1 MNKKKCR
8 IWWPAHLS
16 LKTQSSFLF
25 GWFISSSS
33 SDSFPLEI
41 VVAFTIDEDVFYS
54 IRSDLQGILLKIN
67 KRMPTS
73 LQNRC
78 GLSLLGYCS
87 ADSSTN
93 GELRF
98 HPEAVKEN
106 GQISPLSGDLG
117 QHIEDDISKDR
128 SGQRICGCHKVDGL
142 LEYHRRCTDT
152 DPIQLVY
159 GSYIS
164 PNRKFGW
171 IPNLNHIHWD
181 GQVVSN
187 IDLHI
192 VIYGTPRFGGHHF
205 SLGPPNSSEHA
216 KTFSRK
222 PKWVEDLGQKKSIL
236 DLDAVI
242 LATNCA
248 AAASSLFK
256 EQLSPDRPALWFITL
271 IWQLLAAFVASTST
285 FIYMVLQLL
294 HFLLCFGS
302 ESWIYVTIERL
313 FIHTWRDIR
322 FRSCQILYWP
332 IFLHHN
338 DSRSEACVEYAEKA
352 SVCKH
357 SMWLSVVID
366 VLLGNLFGLAL
377 MNNVDSVCSWI
388 FTITSDITNNWWLI
402 SCARLMGN
410 PAGFK
415 LNTELAGVLG
425 TLSLNS
431 IQIWTTLCGS
441 LHFLFIF
448 FVKGLAISGVLFGLT
463 TPAALTVDIV
473 IYGTPRFGGHHFS
486 LGPPNSSEHAK
497 TFSRK
502 PKWVEDLGQKKS
514 ILDLDAV
521 ILATNCAAAASS
533 LFKEQLSPDRPA
545 LWFITLI
552 WQLLAAFVASTSTFI
567 YMVLQLLHFLL
578 CFGSESW
585 IYVTIERLFIH
596 TWRDIRFRS
605 CQILYWPIFLHHNDS
620 RSEACVEYAEKASV
634 CKHSMWLSVVI
645 DVLLG
650 NLFGLALMN
659 NVDSVCSWIF
669 TITSDITNNW
679 WLISCARLMGNP
691 AGFKLNTELAGV
703 LGTLS
708 LNSIQIWT
716 TLCGSL
722 HFLFILFVKGLA
734 ISGVLFG
741 LTTPAALTVDVITI
755 STTHVSTLHWL
766 ISLIYSRQ
774 IQATTA
780 LWRLFRGQKW
790 NPLRERL
797 DSYDYTVEQ
806 HIVGSLLFTPL
817 LLLLPTTSAFYM
829 SFTIMNMTIAF
840 ICMIIEV
847 AISVIHATPYNKIIL
862 WLLRPSRFPCGIWF
876 EIFSVKTHAT
886 EAVQGKNDTTASRSD
901 LLVSSLHSY
910 SYDIGALVRPHFRY
924 LSSAVP
930 RSSIRSS
937 VYRVFSGRSLPSP
950 LYNLPFAPRAG
961 LPPKMPWMS
970 IPFKE
975 YWILCY
981 DAVFACKPLHRH
993 TKC

>member
-187 IDLHI
+187 IDLH
-192 VIYGTPRFGGHHF
+192 
-205 SLGPPNSSEHA
+205 
-216 KTFSRK
+216 
-222 PKWVEDLGQKKSIL
+222 
-236 DLDAVI
+236 
-242 LATNCA
+242 
-248 AAASSLFK
+248 
-256 EQLSPDRPALWFITL
+256 
-271 IWQLLAAFVASTST
+271 
-285 FIYMVLQLL
+285 
-294 HFLLCFGS
+294 
-302 ESWIYVTIERL
+302 
-313 FIHTWRDIR
+313 
-322 FRSCQILYWP
+322 
-332 IFLHHN
+332 
-338 DSRSEACVEYAEKA
+338 
-352 SVCKH
+352 
-357 SMWLSVVID
+357 
-366 VLLGNLFGLAL
+366 
-377 MNNVDSVCSWI
+377 
-388 FTITSDITNNWWLI
+388 
-402 SCARLMGN
+402 
-410 PAGFK
+410 
-415 LNTELAGVLG
+415 
-425 TLSLNS
+425 
-431 IQIWTTLCGS
+431 
-441 LHFLFIF
+441 
-448 FVKGLAISGVLFGLT
+448 
-463 TPAALTVDIV
+463 IV

>member
-1 MNKKKCR
+1 MSKKKCR

-16 LKTQSSFLF
+16 LRTKSQSTFLF
-25 GWFISSSS
+25 GWFISSSD
-33 SDSFPLEI
+33 SDSFPIEI

-54 IRSDLQGILLKIN
+54 IQGSHLQGILLKIN

-87 ADSSTN
+87 TDSSSN
-93 GELRF
+93 GELHLHR
-98 HPEAVKEN
+98 EAVKEN
-106 GQISPLSGDLG
+106 SQISSLSSDLG

-128 SGQRICGCHKVDGL
+128 NGQRICGCHKVHGL

-171 IPNLNHIHWD
+171 IPNLYHIHWD
-181 GQVVSN
+181 GQVVSH

-192 VIYGTPRFGGHHF
+192 VIYGTPRFGRHHF
-205 SLGPPNSSEHA
+205 SLGPPNSSKHA
-216 KTFSRK
+216 KTFLRK
-222 PKWVEDLGQKKSIL
+222 PKWVEDLGQKKSVL

-248 AAASSLFK
+248 AAATSFFE
-256 EQLSPDRPALWFITL
+256 EQVSHKRPTLWFHCL
-271 IWQLLAAFVASTST
+271 SLWYGKCWLRVS
-285 FIYMVLQLL
+285 LQKDCS
-294 HFLLCFGS
+294 FTPGGTYDFEVVKSCTGQSFF
-302 ESWIYVTIERL
+302 TIM
-313 FIHTWRDIR
+313 I
-322 FRSCQILYWP
+322 P
-332 IFLHHN
+332 GN
-338 DSRSEACVEYAEKA
+338 NAMKSEACVEYAEKA

-377 MNNVDSVCSWI
+377 LNNVDSVCSWI

-431 IQIWTTLCGS
+431 IQIWSTLCGS
-441 LHFLFIF
+441 LRSLFIF
-448 FVKGLAISGVLFGLT
+448 FI
-463 TPAALTVDIV
+463 
-473 IYGTPRFGGHHFS
+473 
-486 LGPPNSSEHAK
+486 
-497 TFSRK
+497 
-502 PKWVEDLGQKKS
+502 
-514 ILDLDAV
+514 
-521 ILATNCAAAASS
+521 
-533 LFKEQLSPDRPA
+533 
-545 LWFITLI
+545 
-552 WQLLAAFVASTSTFI
+552 
-567 YMVLQLLHFLL
+567 
-578 CFGSESW
+578 
-585 IYVTIERLFIH
+585 
-596 TWRDIRFRS
+596 
-605 CQILYWPIFLHHNDS
+605 
-620 RSEACVEYAEKASV
+620 
-634 CKHSMWLSVVI
+634 
-645 DVLLG
+645 
-650 NLFGLALMN
+650 
-659 NVDSVCSWIF
+659 
-669 TITSDITNNW
+669 
-679 WLISCARLMGNP
+679 
-691 AGFKLNTELAGV
+691 
-703 LGTLS
+703 
-708 LNSIQIWT
+708 
-716 TLCGSL
+716 
-722 HFLFILFVKGLA
+722 KGLA

-847 AISVIHATPYNKIIL
+847 AISVIHATPYTKIIL

-886 EAVQGKNDTTASRSD
+886 EAVQGSNDTPASRSD

-910 SYDIGALVRPHFRY
+910 SYNIGALVRPHFRY

-937 VYRVFSGRSLPSP
+937 VYRVFSGRSLPS
-950 LYNLPFAPRAG
+950 LYNLPFAPQEG
-961 LPPKMPWMS
+961 LPPIMPWMS

-975 YWILCY
+975 YWIICY
-981 DAVFACKPLHRH
+981 DAVFACMPLHQSLV
-993 TKC
+993 T